1 MKFTATGKTGGDE
14 TRPYKVTDYK
24 AKTVVEFINEVLT
37 EHPGEWGHFMVN
49 SKDRGVLG
57 SHNIEYSNGELK
69 SEIPDEWQYVEIES
83 IYAHGGW
90 SLMVYMITP
99 NEH

>member
-1 MKFTATGKTGGDE
+1 
-14 TRPYKVTDYK
+14 
-24 AKTVVEFINEVLT
+24 
-37 EHPGEWGHFMVN
+37 MVN

-69 SEIPDEWQYVEIES
+69 SEIPDEWKYMEIES
-83 IYAHGGW
+83 IDAHGGW

-99 NEH
+99 KE